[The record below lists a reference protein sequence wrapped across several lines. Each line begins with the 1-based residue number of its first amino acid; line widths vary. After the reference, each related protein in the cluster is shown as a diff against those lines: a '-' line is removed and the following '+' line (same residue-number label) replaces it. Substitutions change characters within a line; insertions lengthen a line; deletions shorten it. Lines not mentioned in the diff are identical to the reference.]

1 MDFGT
6 GTEDVRKRIRRDV
19 SCRRLWVRSARKTVQ
34 RTVFSG
40 ERAAAQE
47 NEGRRSP
54 KSISCAVREAL
65 APAVRARH
73 QLGPGMCGSRSE
85 TEGCSSRAARD
96 CQSKLSCLI

>member
-65 APAVRARH
+65 APPVRARFIAEH
-73 QLGPGMCGSRSE
+73 RPQSGLCDNGELRAQPGEDG
-85 TEGCSSRAARD
+85 
-96 CQSKLSCLI
+96 

>member
-65 APAVRARH
+65 APAVRARFIAEH
-73 QLGPGMCGSRSE
+73 RPQSGLCDNGELRAQPGKDS
-85 TEGCSSRAARD
+85 
-96 CQSKLSCLI
+96 

>member
-40 ERAAAQE
+40 EWAAAQE

-65 APAVRARH
+65 APAVRARFIAEH
-73 QLGPGMCGSRSE
+73 RPQSGLCDNGELRAQPGEDG
-85 TEGCSSRAARD
+85 
-96 CQSKLSCLI
+96 

>member
-6 GTEDVRKRIRRDV
+6 GTEDVRKRIRRDA

-34 RTVFSG
+34 RAVFSG

-47 NEGRRSP
+47 NEGRKSP

-65 APAVRARH
+65 APAVRARFIAEH
-73 QLGPGMCGSRSE
+73 RPHSGLCDNGELRAQPGEDG
-85 TEGCSSRAARD
+85 
-96 CQSKLSCLI
+96 

>member
-65 APAVRARH
+65 APAVRARFIAEH
-73 QLGPGMCGSRSE
+73 RPQSGLCDNGELRAQPGEDG
-85 TEGCSSRAARD
+85 
-96 CQSKLSCLI
+96 

>member
-54 KSISCAVREAL
+54 KSISCAVRAQFIAEHRPQSGL
-65 APAVRARH
+65 CDNGELRA
-73 QLGPGMCGSRSE
+73 QPGEDG
-85 TEGCSSRAARD
+85 
-96 CQSKLSCLI
+96 

>member
-34 RTVFSG
+34 WTVFSG

-65 APAVRARH
+65 APAVRARFIAEH
-73 QLGPGMCGSRSE
+73 RPQSGLCDNGE
-85 TEGCSSRAARD
+85 LRA
-96 CQSKLSCLI
+96 

>member
-40 ERAAAQE
+40 ERAAAQDD
-47 NEGRRSP
+47 EGRRRPSEP
-54 KSISCAVREAL
+54 QSMSCAVREAL
-65 APAVRARH
+65 APAVRARFIAEH
-73 QLGPGMCGSRSE
+73 RPQSGLCDNGELRAQPGEDG
-85 TEGCSSRAARD
+85 
-96 CQSKLSCLI
+96 

>member
-40 ERAAAQE
+40 EREAAQE

-65 APAVRARH
+65 APAVRARCIAEH
-73 QLGPGMCGSRSE
+73 RPQSGLCDNGELRAPPGEDG
-85 TEGCSSRAARD
+85 
-96 CQSKLSCLI
+96 